1 MSLESLLE
9 SLLERAQN
17 LVFPTS
23 PLLAPSFVF
32 FFFFFEEEEE
42 EEEEEEADDGLTPLV
57 TPPTTDNVRR
67 SSNSSSSGLLRG
79 VAFTILNLKEGRPS
93 LFSNKNNS

>member
-1 MSLESLLE
+1 METIKTVLAIPHNPSRHRGAHLDLAVSLESLLE

-32 FFFFFEEEEE
+32 FFFFFFFEEEE
-42 EEEEEEADDGLTPLV
+42 EEEEEEADWPPALDLAPL
-57 TPPTTDNVRR
+57 RLER
-67 SSNSSSSGLLRG
+67 
-79 VAFTILNLKEGRPS
+79 
-93 LFSNKNNS
+93 